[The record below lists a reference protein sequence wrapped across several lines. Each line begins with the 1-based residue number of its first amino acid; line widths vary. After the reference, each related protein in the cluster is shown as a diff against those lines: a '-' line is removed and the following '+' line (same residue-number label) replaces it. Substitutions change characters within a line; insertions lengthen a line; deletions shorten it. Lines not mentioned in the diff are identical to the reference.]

1 MSVTVPEG
9 LSELLQQFTVTV
21 LREKPDNLVQF
32 AASYFNRLNID
43 DQGEEGPDQA
53 DSSGAAETE
62 MMVEGGK
69 RVITTWVWGV

>member
-32 AASYFNRLNID
+32 AASYFNRLNIG
-43 DQGEEGPDQA
+43 DQDEAASGQGQGGP
-53 DSSGAAETE
+53 SGAVETA
-62 MMVEGGK
+62 MMVESM
-69 RVITTWVWGV
+69 WVW